1 MIFNLDPIGLLSPL
15 SPCELLYVLAH
26 CELPNSGRASA
37 LSPFDADY
45 NGNSNVFSLIFRYL
59 LHFLSRRFETVQLD
73 DDLVSLI
80 FRHFFVILQT
90 R

>member
-1 MIFNLDPIGLLSPL
+1 MIFNLDPVGLLSPL
-15 SPCELLYVLAH
+15 SPCDLVYVLAY
-26 CELPNSGRASA
+26 CELPNYRRAFA

-59 LHFLSRRFETVQLD
+59 LYFLSRRFETVQLD
-73 DDLVSLI
+73 DDLVSFKI
-80 FRHFFVILQT
+80 RHFFVISRT